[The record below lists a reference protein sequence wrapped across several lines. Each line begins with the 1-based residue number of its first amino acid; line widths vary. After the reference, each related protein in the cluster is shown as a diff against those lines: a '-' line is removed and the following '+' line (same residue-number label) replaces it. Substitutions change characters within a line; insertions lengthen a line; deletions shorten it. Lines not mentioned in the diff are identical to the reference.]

1 MSYLDTPRFSF
12 YGTFFANP
20 STINNATESYSL
32 DAHYNNLPPS
42 GANPTSVF
50 WNPQGQAFFEIPGP
64 PTTVPPASCNVTG
77 AVGELDNPLPNDPV
91 IGATVANIPWGGPP
105 AQYGRLVDL
114 DPDMQM
120 RSMIVGMRLQIS
132 IGGTV
137 ALAGTVAPMTI
148 EDIWGRMTAG
158 ATSGLGFP
166 GCMYQSVLINLTW
179 GNTGGSSVLGI
190 LQTMSDQSGTL
201 SFKMNVDNY
210 NGLPASPTFNFGRV
224 AGTIGPYFPNS
235 ITGPWEPQHF
245 VAQRKMSIFST
256 LVNANAVSIYNA
268 PFQVKGPT
276 LTVDLGNSI
285 SMNTSAT
292 GQVYPAPLGQVSA
305 VIDPAG
311 VNLSIPIYNNASEYQ
326 QQYVTA
332 AGIYSLSLTPE
343 QRTALGTAPLAIQV
357 TPGAPGPAAFLG
369 APLTKLK
376 EGISPALVG
385 SPGTIGPS
393 AQIGIAEYSDG
404 FYASV
409 DYAALR
415 LENQQPSWNATPGA
429 TSGTMITG
437 NALVPLVCTQWGTGA
452 SGQPINVTNVPNFY
466 QFASA
471 TGGNPP
477 INNTPMSAITVPSS
491 VTTDADG
498 RATLTVTANA
508 LSPAQQEPRRDALD
522 SQLFFFTHDYTTDY
536 TTQNVNLG
544 PVLNPQPM
552 SFLVFQDS
560 PVVTSP
566 TWWTDIQPIFLQY
579 ARLYPYMKGLIDLS
593 DYATVV
599 KYQTKILAM
608 LTMAMDQPAFMPV
621 TRDLSLLRRQMVV
634 NWYGAGAPEGTPPAA
649 PGAPEGTRPTTAGEQ
664 ESQS

>member
-1 MSYLDTPRFSF
+1 VNARKENLMSYLDTPRFSF

-32 DAHYNNLPPS
+32 DAKYNNLPPS

-64 PTTVPPASCNVTG
+64 PTTVPMASCNVTG
-77 AVGELDNPLPNDPV
+77 AVDAHGNSAPSDGV
-91 IGATVANIPWGGPP
+91 VGATVGNIPFGGPP

-120 RSMIVGMRLQIS
+120 RSMIVAMRMQIS
-132 IGGTV
+132 IGGTAV
-137 ALAGTVAPMTI
+137 LSGTVAPMTI

-166 GCMYQSVLINLTW
+166 ACMYQSVLTDLVWGDTSASAVLTQ
-179 GNTGGSSVLGI
+179 
-190 LQTMSDQSGTL
+190 LQTMSAASGML

-210 NGLPASPTFNFGRV
+210 NGVPASPTFNFGRV
-224 AGTIGPYFPNS
+224 AGSIGPYFGGGATMPA
-235 ITGPWEPQHF
+235 EPQHF

-256 LVNANAVSIYNA
+256 LVNAQAVSIYNA
-268 PFQVKGPT
+268 PFQLKGPT

-292 GQVYPAPLGQVSA
+292 GQISPAPLGQVAA

-311 VNLSIPIYNNASEYQ
+311 QNIAIPIYNDAAQFQ

-332 AGIYSLSLTPE
+332 AGIYTLTLDK
-343 QRTALGTAPLAIQV
+343 QQQAALGAAPLAIQV
-357 TPGAPGPAAFLG
+357 TPGATGAAAFLG
-369 APLTKLK
+369 QPLTKLK

-385 SPGTIGPS
+385 SPGTVAPS
-393 AQIGIAEYSDG
+393 AQIAIAEYTDG
-404 FYASV
+404 YYASV

-415 LENQQPSWNATPGA
+415 LENQQPLWGQTPGA

-437 NALVPLVCTQWGTGA
+437 NGEIPLACTQWGVGA
-452 SGQPINVTNVPNFY
+452 SGQVINVTNVPNFY

-491 VTTDADG
+491 VTTDANG

-508 LSPAQQEPRRDALD
+508 FSPAQQEARRDALD
-522 SQLFFFTHDYTTDY
+522 SQLFFYTHDYTTDF
-536 TTQNVNLG
+536 TTQQVNLG

-560 PVVTSP
+560 PTVSSP
-566 TWWTDIQPIFLQY
+566 TWWQDIQPIFLQY

-599 KYQTKILAM
+599 KYQSKILAM
-608 LTMAMDQPAFMPV
+608 LTMAMDQAAFMPV
-621 TRDLSLLRRQMVV
+621 TRDLSLLRRQMIVD
-634 NWYGAGAPEGTPPAA
+634 WYNAGAPEGTA
-649 PGAPEGTRPTTAGEQ
+649 PSSNSQ
-664 ESQS
+664 ESQP